1 MILVC
6 ISHHDIDDIV
16 ITLLLYYRLQVSSD
30 NKRSARYVRLQHQDQ
45 EVGGIVYDPGRRA
58 VQHIHIS
65 LVKLERQRAADIRND
80 QGIQLAYIYC
90 LLQTSE

>member
-45 EVGGIVYDPGRRA
+45 EAGGIVYDPGRRA
-58 VQHIHIS
+58 VQHIYLS
-65 LVKLERQRAADIRND
+65 RQTRAA
-80 QGIQLAYIYC
+80 ASC
-90 LLQTSE
+90 

>member
-45 EVGGIVYDPGRRA
+45 EAGALCMTQGDEPYNISL
-58 VQHIHIS
+58 S

-80 QGIQLAYIYC
+80 QGTQLAYIYC
-90 LLQTSE
+90 LLQTTE

>member
-30 NKRSARYVRLQHQDQ
+30 NKRSA
-45 EVGGIVYDPGRRA
+45 
-58 VQHIHIS
+58 
-65 LVKLERQRAADIRND
+65 
-80 QGIQLAYIYC
+80 
-90 LLQTSE
+90 